1 MLQRHHTL
9 ISKVVKIM
17 AQLDISNAKSAET
30 QIIARLIAAV
40 NSDPAHHCLHCDQEE
55 EGVLE
60 EIKMLEIPMEESFVV
75 ARDGERIVGVLGADL
90 TLERDRAWLWGPFVA
105 GADWVETAEAL
116 LTHLTTKTHP
126 QLKQL
131 NQFLNAANEQGLLF
145 FLEQGFEEIKT
156 SHVYQALPPVD
167 AVEEPNSEIAPPQWR
182 SFIDL
187 HEKTFPTTYF
197 SGREII
203 ERLGKQNKV
212 FVEADEENVLG
223 YVYANVEPTEGFIHF
238 LAVQQKARGQGI
250 GKRLLTTAVSWL
262 FNNQKA
268 PQIGLVVDDENNARQ
283 LYERCG
289 FELLHTGVGL
299 RKEIG

>member
-1 MLQRHHTL
+1 MTHLYIDKPASVEKQ
-9 ISKVVKIM
+9 K
-17 AQLDISNAKSAET
+17 
-30 QIIARLIAAV
+30 IARFIAAV

-55 EGVLE
+55 DGVLG
-60 EIKMLEIPMEESFVV
+60 EIKMLEVPMEESFVV

-90 TLERDRAWLWGPFVA
+90 TLERDRAWLWGPFVE
-105 GADWVETAEAL
+105 GADWAETAETL

-131 NQFLNAANEQGLLF
+131 NQFLNAANEQGCRF
-145 FLEQGFEEIKT
+145 FREQGFEEIKT

-167 AVEEPNSEIAPPQWR
+167 AVEEPNSEIIPPQWR

-203 ERLGKQNKV
+203 ERLDKQNKV
-212 FVEADEENVLG
+212 FVEAYGENVLG

-238 LAVQQKARGQGI
+238 LAVQEEARGQGI

-262 FNNQKA
+262 FNKRKVLQV
-268 PQIGLVVDDENNARQ
+268 GLVVDDENNARR

-289 FELLHTGVGL
+289 FELLQSGVGL
-299 RKEIG
+299 RKEM